1 MENVSSVRFVIAVN
15 KSIFCINVD
24 ILFLIKLFKVQ
35 KYSLLQVV
43 ILVDYQIVRLG
54 TTCYNYKNM
63 RKKFVGIIP
72 AFSMVTK
79 ISRSWAFF
87 QQKRLEHVWLD
98 FPYLGESKTK
108 CILLSKEEVKKIEF
122 FQSWRAETILDHS
135 KEYLQS
141 WSSFLGALH
150 CFYTGPIHN

>member
-63 RKKFVGIIP
+63 RKKFVGMIP

-79 ISRSWAFF
+79 ISRS
-87 QQKRLEHVWLD
+87 
-98 FPYLGESKTK
+98 
-108 CILLSKEEVKKIEF
+108 
-122 FQSWRAETILDHS
+122 
-135 KEYLQS
+135 
-141 WSSFLGALH
+141 
-150 CFYTGPIHN
+150 